1 MTKPVRVRFAP
12 SPTGSLHLGGARTA
26 LYNYAFARHHGG
38 KFILRVEDTDQERSS
53 LSSQLEQIKDLQWLG
68 LTWDEGPDVGG
79 SYGPYRQSERLD
91 RYRAVAEQLMANG
104 LAFACFL
111 TDDEI
116 EALREQHGHQWQ
128 SPYRDLPVEAAKERI
143 ANGEDY
149 TVRFKV
155 QDRQRVFTYQDLV
168 RGEIKL
174 PVDVLGDF
182 VLLRSGGMPVYN
194 FCCVLDDYWM
204 EITHVFR
211 GEEHLPNTL
220 KQLILYDALGWQAPD
235 FGHLSVIVN
244 ETRKKL
250 SKRDGAVSCDLFR
263 DMGYLPEA
271 LLNGIALL
279 GWSHPEAKDIFT
291 LEDMVKHFNGQR
303 LGASSALFDREKIK
317 WTNSQHIKS
326 LTHDQLWEKLQP
338 FAGHYNLPTDPS
350 WPSKML
356 GAYQTELNVL
366 SEIGPILEPFD
377 QDRFSIDA
385 DSLALIKSWPNTK
398 ALLSAWRACLEQS
411 DHYLSADLFS
421 QFLLDAKA
429 NIGVKGKELFMPL
442 RVVLIGRT
450 QGAEMKELI
459 DLLPISQ
466 MLQRTDLVLK
476 EL

>member
-1 MTKPVRVRFAP
+1 MFA
-12 SPTGSLHLGGARTA
+12 LHQAQLDLYIWGALEQA

-79 SYGPYRQSERLD
+79 SYGPCRQSERLD

-143 ANGEDY
+143 ANGED

-194 FCCVLDDYWM
+194 FCCVHDDYWM

-250 SKRDGAVSCDLFR
+250 SSA
-263 DMGYLPEA
+263 MG
-271 LLNGIALL
+271 
-279 GWSHPEAKDIFT
+279 
-291 LEDMVKHFNGQR
+291 Q
-303 LGASSALFDREKIK
+303 
-317 WTNSQHIKS
+317 
-326 LTHDQLWEKLQP
+326 
-338 FAGHYNLPTDPS
+338 
-350 WPSKML
+350 
-356 GAYQTELNVL
+356 
-366 SEIGPILEPFD
+366 
-377 QDRFSIDA
+377 
-385 DSLALIKSWPNTK
+385 
-398 ALLSAWRACLEQS
+398 
-411 DHYLSADLFS
+411 
-421 QFLLDAKA
+421 
-429 NIGVKGKELFMPL
+429 
-442 RVVLIGRT
+442 
-450 QGAEMKELI
+450 
-459 DLLPISQ
+459 
-466 MLQRTDLVLK
+466 
-476 EL
+476 